1 MFEKLKISDEVDYI
15 PFEVDGVELKKTE
28 ILFTNEE
35 LRNGVETLSEDWEL
49 EESQVI
55 ENKYLSIDMVGK
67 NGIEAVYEDLDA
79 EFPIALKKKLKDG
92 RQKFAPIKVKAGT
105 DKILPIPVS
114 YTHLTLPTN

>member
-15 PFEVDGVELKKTE
+15 PFEVDGVELKKNE

-79 EFPIALKKKLKDG
+79 SRRSCIWSLRKG
-92 RQKFAPIKVKAGT
+92 SV
-105 DKILPIPVS
+105 
-114 YTHLTLPTN
+114 

>member
-92 RQKFAPIKVKAGT
+92 RQK
-105 DKILPIPVS
+105 L
-114 YTHLTLPTN
+114 HR

>member
-15 PFEVDGVELKKTE
+15 PFEVDGVELKKNE

-67 NGIEAVYEDLDA
+67 NGIEMQIYEDLDA
-79 EFPIALKKKLKDG
+79 EFPIALKK
-92 RQKFAPIKVKAGT
+92 
-105 DKILPIPVS
+105 
-114 YTHLTLPTN
+114 N